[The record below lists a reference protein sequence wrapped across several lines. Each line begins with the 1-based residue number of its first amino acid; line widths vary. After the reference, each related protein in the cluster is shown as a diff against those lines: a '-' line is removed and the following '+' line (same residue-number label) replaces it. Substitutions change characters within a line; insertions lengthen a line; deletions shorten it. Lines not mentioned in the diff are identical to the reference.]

1 MWIIIKEEKTMDKR
15 GKKAAILT
23 VFGIILVIIGVGVVI
38 LIIKNPLK
46 REKMNNS
53 SESKKVIQ
61 LDVPGGVTS
70 ETEEIEKETTLT
82 EEKEVSKVK
91 TSEKTSEKKTDNKK
105 VVTSEKTSE
114 EKKTE
119 EPPLIIE
126 NPKEEPSRH
135 TTTNQ
140 TPVNKDE
147 VIELPLIPY
156 EEIKEN

>member
-1 MWIIIKEEKTMDKR
+1 MWIIIKEEKAMDKR
-15 GKKAAILT
+15 NKKAVILT

-38 LIIKNPLK
+38 LVVKNPLRK
-46 REKMNNS
+46 EKPVQS
-53 SESKKVIQ
+53 SESEKVIQ
-61 LDVPGGVTS
+61 LNIPGGVTS

-105 VVTSEKTSE
+105 ATTSEKASE
-114 EKKTE
+114 EKKVE

-126 NPKEEPSRH
+126 NPNEAPSRQ

-140 TPVNKDE
+140 PPVNKDE
-147 VIELPLIPY
+147 VIELPFIPY